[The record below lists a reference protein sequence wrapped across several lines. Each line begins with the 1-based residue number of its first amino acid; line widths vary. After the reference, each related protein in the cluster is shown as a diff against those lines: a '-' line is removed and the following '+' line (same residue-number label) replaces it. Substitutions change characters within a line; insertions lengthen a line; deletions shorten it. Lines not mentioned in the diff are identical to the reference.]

1 MKFVVCV
8 RVGLTQETTDSQ
20 NGVQRGVLAN
30 GFVRVE
36 DLRAGGMGGL
46 FQE

>member
-8 RVGLTQETTDSQ
+8 RVGLTQGTMDNQ
-20 NGVQRGVLAN
+20 NGIRRGVLAN

-36 DLRAGGMGGL
+36 DLGAGGMGGL